1 MMNTLIR
8 RMDREQDGYAL
19 VIAILL
25 VSIMV
30 ILLAVALD
38 AGIAALQGSSKGIEW
53 SKTLTVAE
61 AGANDA
67 VTRLGVSRT
76 TLNPCP
82 MLPPSANVCS
92 GGGGEYQMM
101 WSATSDG
108 GMLVTSRGY
117 YPTKAAPRYSR
128 EVQVTYEPAQTF
140 KYAIFAQ
147 DDLDIANNPV
157 VVGDVYSSG
166 AVTVDNNVTICG
178 SITSANGTITLG
190 QNDEITKVLGA
201 PYNCSGES
209 GNVWAGGSIVGSSN
223 VKVEGTAK
231 ASGPSGATC
240 SPSGSTPFPYN
251 LSNMTVTGTATACGQ
266 ISGVSAGGEVYAG
279 TPTTAPAVQTMPAF
293 TFDPNNYLSL
303 TCFPSGGP
311 CGSYVSPSAVS
322 DFNAYVS
329 ANKIN
334 LSGTFAIWQSNP
346 TQLTKINLDGVASVP
361 GNLTI
366 VTNAP
371 IDFGNTNTILTTAS
385 QADTDFISLYVPP
398 TGTTCDTNGGDCSI
412 YGQNSIQFGPNLV
425 GLLYTTGKMAFKNNC
440 NGGLCTQ
447 FNGALYASSMDLKN
461 GFNITY
467 NSRIERTIGF
477 GQSLEQTLWQEIN
490 V

>member
-1 MMNTLIR
+1 MMNRLIR
-8 RMDREQDGYAL
+8 RMHGEQDGYAL
-19 VIAILL
+19 VIALLL

-30 ILLAVALD
+30 VLLVVALD
-38 AGIAALQGSSKGIEW
+38 AGIAALRGSSKGIEW

-61 AGANDA
+61 AGVNDA
-67 VTRLGVSRT
+67 VTRLGISRT
-76 TLNPCP
+76 TPNPCEIGT
-82 MLPPSANVCS
+82 ATVCS
-92 GGGGEYQMM
+92 GSGGEYQVT

-108 GMLVTSRGY
+108 GMLVTSIGY
-117 YPTKAAPRYSR
+117 YPTKSAPRYSR

-147 DDLDIANNPV
+147 DDLTIANNPV

-190 QNDEITKVLGA
+190 QNDKITKSYA
-201 PYNCSGES
+201 PYGCSGES
-209 GNVWAGGSIVGSSN
+209 GNVWAGGSILGSSGVN
-223 VKVEGTAK
+223 VEGYAK

-240 SPSGSTPFPYN
+240 ASSGSAPFPYD
-251 LSNMTVTGTATACGQ
+251 LTNMTVTGTATACGR
-266 ISGVSAGGEVYAG
+266 ISGVTASGGATAGI
-279 TPTTAPAVQTMPAF
+279 PTTAPAVQTMPAF
-293 TFDPNNYLSL
+293 TFDPNNYSSL
-303 TCFPSGGP
+303 ACYPSVAP
-311 CGSYVSPSAVS
+311 CGSNVSTTAVS
-322 DFNAYVS
+322 EFNAYVS
-329 ANKIN
+329 ANKTN

-346 TQLTKINLDGVASVP
+346 TQLTKINLDGVNSVP

-371 IDFGNTNTILTTAS
+371 IDFGNTSTITTTAS
-385 QADTDFISLYVPP
+385 SAETDFVSLYVPP

-412 YGQNSIQFGPNLV
+412 YGQNSIQFGPNVV

-440 NGGLCTQ
+440 NGGSCTQ
-447 FNGALYASSMDLKN
+447 FTGAVYAGSLDLKN

-467 NSRIERTIGF
+467 NSAIERTIGF
-477 GQSLEQTLWQEIN
+477 GQSLQQTLWQEIN